1 MRDGGQI
8 VYGAGDS
15 RGALDRAAATER
27 AARARSGW
35 YARYLWIFAAGQ
47 SVLVPMA
54 LLWHGPAAA
63 LTFTLAMT
71 ALVTGLSLY
80 AVRQRI
86 VRRGFGVR
94 HGVLIG
100 SWAAVYSAS
109 ILFGQLVFVDSRP
122 FAVVAASACALPLVA
137 GAVLERRRSS

>member
-1 MRDGGQI
+1 M
-8 VYGAGDS
+8 YGASDHMGD
-15 RGALDRAAATER
+15 LERAAAMER

-54 LLWHGPAAA
+54 LLWHGLAAA
-63 LTFTLAMT
+63 LTFTLVMT
-71 ALVTGLSLY
+71 ALVTGISLY
-80 AVRQRI
+80 AARQRI

-100 SWAAVYSAS
+100 LWAAVYSAS
-109 ILFGQLVFVDSRP
+109 ILFGQLVLVDSP
-122 FAVVAASACALPLVA
+122 AFAAVAASACALPLVV